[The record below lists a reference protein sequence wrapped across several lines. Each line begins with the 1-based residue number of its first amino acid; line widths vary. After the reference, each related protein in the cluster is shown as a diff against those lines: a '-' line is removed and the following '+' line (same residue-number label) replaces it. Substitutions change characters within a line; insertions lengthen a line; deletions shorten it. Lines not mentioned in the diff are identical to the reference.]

1 MCPEV
6 ALLDGA
12 ELAELALPDLH
23 LVVDRVDVD
32 LLQALLLGDEI
43 AERAGVD
50 LFAIGVVPGKRRYNE
65 KQSDCLLF
73 VSVLED
79 CKGIVKGIVDIELN
93 TPSTFINAKSKPT
106 Q

>member
-23 LVVDRVDVD
+23 LVVDRVYVD
-32 LLQALLLGDEI
+32 LLQAFLLGDEI

-50 LFAIGVVPGKRRYNE
+50 LFAIGVVPGKRRDYE
-65 KQSDCLLF
+65 GQSDSSLF
-73 VSVLED
+73 V
-79 CKGIVKGIVDIELN
+79 IV
-93 TPSTFINAKSKPT
+93 
-106 Q
+106 